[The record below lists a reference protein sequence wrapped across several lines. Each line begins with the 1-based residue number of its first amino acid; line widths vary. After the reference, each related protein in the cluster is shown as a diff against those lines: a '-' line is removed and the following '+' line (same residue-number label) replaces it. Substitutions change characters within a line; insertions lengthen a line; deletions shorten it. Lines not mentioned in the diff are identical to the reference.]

1 MAKLIITD
9 GIGLIKLSPVQRYL
23 LGRRYVAFE
32 LDRMLKVVVQNT
44 PERADLGEKVKHGW
58 LPFSRTGEYQNESKK
73 SLFIGTKK
81 VRCVRVLML
90 NPALDEI
97 ILTSGKQLELYA
109 VLKENQQEKIYPRN

>member
-44 PERADLGEKVKHGW
+44 PKRADLGEKVKHGW

-73 SLFIGTKK
+73 SLIYRSKEGPLRKS
-81 VRCVRVLML
+81 
-90 NPALDEI
+90 LDAKPCF
-97 ILTSGKQLELYA
+97 G
-109 VLKENQQEKIYPRN
+109 

>member
-32 LDRMLKVVVQNT
+32 LERMIKVSVENT
-44 PERADLGEKVKHGW
+44 PKRADLGEKSKHGW
-58 LPFSRTGEYQNESKK
+58 LPFSRTGEYQNGAKK
-73 SLFIGTKK
+73 SLFIGPRKA
-81 VRCVRVLML
+81 RCVRVLML

-97 ILTSGKQLELYA
+97 CFTTGNQLKLYA
-109 VLKENQQEKIYPRN
+109 VLKEHQKDRIYPRN

>member
-9 GIGLIKLSPVQRYL
+9 GIGLLKLSLVQRYL

-32 LDRMLKVVVQNT
+32 LDRMLKVTVQNT
-44 PERADLGEKVKHGW
+44 PKKADLGEKVKHGW

-73 SLFIGTKK
+73 SLFIGPKK
-81 VRCVRVLML
+81 SRCVRVLML

-97 ILTSGKQLELYA
+97 LLTSGNQLELYA
-109 VLKENQQEKIYPRN
+109 VLKEHQKEKIYPRN

>member
-32 LDRMLKVVVQNT
+32 LERMLKVSVQNT
-44 PERADLGEKVKHGW
+44 PKKAHLGEKAKHGW
-58 LPFSRTGEYQNESKK
+58 LPFSSTGEYQNGAKK
-73 SLFIGTKK
+73 SLFIGPKK
-81 VRCVRVLML
+81 SRCVRVLML
-90 NPALDEI
+90 NPALDEV
-97 ILTSGKQLELYA
+97 ILTSGNQLELYA

>member
-44 PERADLGEKVKHGW
+44 PKRADLGEKVKHGW
-58 LPFSRTGEYQNESKK
+58 LPFSRTGEYQIESKK
-73 SLFIGTKK
+73 SLFIGPKK
-81 VRCVRVLML
+81 ARCVRVLML

-97 ILTSGKQLELYA
+97 ILTSGNQLELYA

>member
-9 GIGLIKLSPVQRYL
+9 GIRLIKLSPVQGYL

-32 LDRMLKVVVQNT
+32 LDRMIKVEVLNT
-44 PERADLGEKVKHGW
+44 PTRADLGEKTKYGW
-58 LPFSRTGEYQNESKK
+58 LPFSITGEYQKGAKK
-73 SLFIGTKK
+73 TLFIGPKK
-81 VRCVRVLML
+81 DRCVRVLML

-109 VLKENQQEKIYPRN
+109 ILKEHQQDKIYPRD

>member
-44 PERADLGEKVKHGW
+44 PKRADLGEKVKHGW

-73 SLFIGTKK
+73 SLFIGPKK
-81 VRCVRVLML
+81 ARCVRVLML

-97 ILTSGKQLELYA
+97 ILTSGNQLELYA

>member
-32 LDRMLKVVVQNT
+32 LERMIKVSVQNT
-44 PERADLGEKVKHGW
+44 PKRADLGEKAKHGW
-58 LPFSRTGEYQNESKK
+58 LPFSRTGEYQNGAKK
-73 SLFIGTKK
+73 SLFIGPKRS
-81 VRCVRVLML
+81 RCVRVLML

-97 ILTSGKQLELYA
+97 VLTSGNQLKLYA
-109 VLKENQQEKIYPRN
+109 VLKEHQKDKIYPRD

>member
-32 LDRMLKVVVQNT
+32 LDRMLKVSVENT
-44 PERADLGEKVKHGW
+44 PKRANLGEKAKYGW
-58 LPFSRTGEYQNESKK
+58 LPFSCTGEYQNGAKK
-73 SLFIGTKK
+73 SLFIGPKK
-81 VRCVRVLML
+81 TRCVRVLIL

-97 ILTSGKQLELYA
+97 CLTTGNQLALYA
-109 VLKENQQEKIYPRN
+109 VLKEHQKGKIYPRN

>member
-32 LDRMLKVVVQNT
+32 LERMIKVSVQNT
-44 PERADLGEKVKHGW
+44 PKRADLGQKTKHRW
-58 LPFSRTGEYQNESKK
+58 LPFSWTGEYQDGAKK
-73 SLFIGTKK
+73 SLFIGPRKS
-81 VRCVRVLML
+81 RCVRVLML

-97 ILTSGKQLELYA
+97 CFTTGNQLKLYA
-109 VLKENQQEKIYPRN
+109 VLKEHQKDRIYPRN

>member
-32 LDRMLKVVVQNT
+32 LERMIKVSVQNT
-44 PERADLGEKVKHGW
+44 PKRADLGEKAKHGW
-58 LPFSRTGEYQNESKK
+58 LPFSRTGEYQNGAKR
-73 SLFIGTKK
+73 SLLIGPKRA
-81 VRCVRVLML
+81 RCVRVLML

-97 ILTSGKQLELYA
+97 VLTTGNQLKLYA
-109 VLKENQQEKIYPRN
+109 VLKEHQKDKIYPRD